1 MFGDM
6 AHGILMLMFAMLLI
20 LREKQMERAN
30 LGDMV
35 EMLFGGRYV
44 ILLMS
49 LFSVYVGIIYNE
61 AFSMPLTFFG
71 DTSWECEKSPD
82 DHRG

>member
-6 AHGILMLMFAMLLI
+6 AHGILMFMFAMLLI
-20 LREKQMERAN
+20 LREKQMEKAN
-30 LGDMV
+30 LGDMID
-35 EMLFGGRYV
+35 MLFGGRYV

-49 LFSVYVGIIYNE
+49 MFSVYVGIIYNE

-71 DTSWECEKSPD
+71 DTAWECKESPD